1 MAGISW
7 IKLRIDMFDD
17 EKIKIIQSMPEGDA
31 LLVIWIRLIALAGKC
46 NANGLVLVE
55 DEFPYSDEML
65 SVIFAKPLS
74 TVRLALKTFEKFR
87 MIETTQKGIYITNF
101 DKHQNVEGMDRI
113 REQNRVRKQRERD
126 RKKALRLEELSS
138 GHKVGV
144 MSDAGYPV
152 ISDPGQNLVRAAT
165 EKNWPVISFSGPNA
179 AINALVASGL
189 DARHYLFYG
198 FLDAKSGKRKK
209 ELEELRTVP
218 WTLVFYEA
226 PHRIVDTLEDMVEV
240 FGDRPACLARELTK
254 KFEEYLRGTLQELL
268 SAAGDGLKG
277 EMVLVVAGC
286 EPEQVSTEAAITR
299 VMALTAQGMK
309 QKAAAKQVA
318 AETGLSA
325 NELYRLVLQRPKPGE
340 EDTEIP
346 NR

>member
-1 MAGISW
+1 MNRQKSFEQDG
-7 IKLRIDMFDD
+7 
-17 EKIKIIQSMPEGDA
+17 PA
-31 LLVIWIRLIALAGKC
+31 LLLIPSPIGNLSEVSDRVREAIESCDVIACEDTRNTGK
-46 NANGLVLVE
+46 L
-55 DEFPYSDEML
+55 L
-65 SVIFAKPLS
+65 SLLGFRKPLIS
-74 TVRLALKTFEKFR
+74 HHEHNQSVSIPK
-87 MIETTQKGIYITNF
+87 I
-101 DKHQNVEGMDRI
+101 
-113 REQNRVRKQRERD
+113 
-126 RKKALRLEELSS
+126 LEELSS

-325 NELYRLVLQRPKPGE
+325 NELYRLLLQRPKPGE

>member
-1 MAGISW
+1 MNRQKSFEQDG
-7 IKLRIDMFDD
+7 
-17 EKIKIIQSMPEGDA
+17 PA
-31 LLVIWIRLIALAGKC
+31 LLLIPSPIGNLSEVSDRVREAIESCDVIACEDTRNTGK
-46 NANGLVLVE
+46 L
-55 DEFPYSDEML
+55 L
-65 SVIFAKPLS
+65 SLLGFRKPLIS
-74 TVRLALKTFEKFR
+74 HHEHNQSVSIPK
-87 MIETTQKGIYITNF
+87 I
-101 DKHQNVEGMDRI
+101 
-113 REQNRVRKQRERD
+113 
-126 RKKALRLEELSS
+126 LEELSS

-325 NELYRLVLQRPKPGE
+325 NELYRLVLQLSL
-340 EDTEIP
+340 IHI
-346 NR
+346 

>member
-1 MAGISW
+1 MNRQKSFEQDG
-7 IKLRIDMFDD
+7 
-17 EKIKIIQSMPEGDA
+17 PA
-31 LLVIWIRLIALAGKC
+31 LLLIPSPIGNLSEISDRVREAIESCDVIACEDTRNTGK
-46 NANGLVLVE
+46 L
-55 DEFPYSDEML
+55 L
-65 SVIFAKPLS
+65 SLLGFRKPLIS
-74 TVRLALKTFEKFR
+74 HHEHNQSVSIPK
-87 MIETTQKGIYITNF
+87 I
-101 DKHQNVEGMDRI
+101 
-113 REQNRVRKQRERD
+113 
-126 RKKALRLEELSS
+126 LEELSS

-325 NELYRLVLQRPKPGE
+325 NELYRLLLQRPKPGE

>member
-1 MAGISW
+1 MNRQKSFEQDG
-7 IKLRIDMFDD
+7 
-17 EKIKIIQSMPEGDA
+17 PA
-31 LLVIWIRLIALAGKC
+31 LLLIPSPIGNLSEISDRVREAIESCDVIACEDTRNTGK
-46 NANGLVLVE
+46 L
-55 DEFPYSDEML
+55 L
-65 SVIFAKPLS
+65 SLLGFRKPLIS
-74 TVRLALKTFEKFR
+74 HHEHNQSVSIPK
-87 MIETTQKGIYITNF
+87 I
-101 DKHQNVEGMDRI
+101 
-113 REQNRVRKQRERD
+113 
-126 RKKALRLEELSS
+126 LEELSS

>member
-1 MAGISW
+1 MNRQKSFEQDG
-7 IKLRIDMFDD
+7 
-17 EKIKIIQSMPEGDA
+17 PA
-31 LLVIWIRLIALAGKC
+31 LLLIPSPIGNLSEVSDRVREAIESCDVIACEDTRNTGK
-46 NANGLVLVE
+46 L
-55 DEFPYSDEML
+55 L
-65 SVIFAKPLS
+65 SLLGFRKPLIS
-74 TVRLALKTFEKFR
+74 HHEHNQSVSIPK
-87 MIETTQKGIYITNF
+87 I
-101 DKHQNVEGMDRI
+101 
-113 REQNRVRKQRERD
+113 
-126 RKKALRLEELSS
+126 LEELSS

-299 VMALTAQGMK
+299 LMALTAQGMK

-325 NELYRLVLQRPKPGE
+325 NELYRLVLQRPKPG
-340 EDTEIP
+340 D
-346 NR
+346 RKSVV

>member
-1 MAGISW
+1 VNRQKSFEQDG
-7 IKLRIDMFDD
+7 
-17 EKIKIIQSMPEGDA
+17 PA
-31 LLVIWIRLIALAGKC
+31 LLLIPSPIGNLSEVSDRVREAIESCDVIACEDTRNTGK
-46 NANGLVLVE
+46 L
-55 DEFPYSDEML
+55 L
-65 SVIFAKPLS
+65 SLLGFRKPLIS
-74 TVRLALKTFEKFR
+74 HHEHNQSVSIPK
-87 MIETTQKGIYITNF
+87 I
-101 DKHQNVEGMDRI
+101 
-113 REQNRVRKQRERD
+113 
-126 RKKALRLEELSS
+126 LEELSS

>member
-1 MAGISW
+1 MNRQKSFEQDG
-7 IKLRIDMFDD
+7 
-17 EKIKIIQSMPEGDA
+17 PA
-31 LLVIWIRLIALAGKC
+31 LLLIPSPIGNLSE
-46 NANGLVLVE
+46 V
-55 DEFPYSDEML
+55 SD
-65 SVIFAKPLS
+65 
-74 TVRLALKTFEKFR
+74 
-87 MIETTQKGIYITNF
+87 
-101 DKHQNVEGMDRI
+101 
-113 REQNRVRKQRERD
+113 RVRKAIESCDVIACEDTRNTGKLLSLLGF
-126 RKKALRLEELSS
+126 RKPLISHHEHNQSVSIPKILKELSS

-325 NELYRLVLQRPKPGE
+325 NELYRLVLQRPEPGE

>member
-1 MAGISW
+1 MNRQKSFEQDG
-7 IKLRIDMFDD
+7 
-17 EKIKIIQSMPEGDA
+17 PA
-31 LLVIWIRLIALAGKC
+31 LLLIPSPIGNLSEVSDRVREAIESCDVIACEDTRNTGK
-46 NANGLVLVE
+46 L
-55 DEFPYSDEML
+55 L
-65 SVIFAKPLS
+65 SLLGFRKPLIS
-74 TVRLALKTFEKFR
+74 HHEHNQSVSIPK
-87 MIETTQKGIYITNF
+87 I
-101 DKHQNVEGMDRI
+101 
-113 REQNRVRKQRERD
+113 
-126 RKKALRLEELSS
+126 LEELSS

-165 EKNWPVISFSGPNA
+165 EKTWPVISFSGPNA

>member
-1 MAGISW
+1 MNRQKSFEQDG
-7 IKLRIDMFDD
+7 
-17 EKIKIIQSMPEGDA
+17 PA
-31 LLVIWIRLIALAGKC
+31 LLLIPSPIGNLSE
-46 NANGLVLVE
+46 V
-55 DEFPYSDEML
+55 SD
-65 SVIFAKPLS
+65 
-74 TVRLALKTFEKFR
+74 
-87 MIETTQKGIYITNF
+87 
-101 DKHQNVEGMDRI
+101 
-113 REQNRVRKQRERD
+113 RVRKAIESCDVIACEDTRNTGKLLSLLGF
-126 RKKALRLEELSS
+126 RKPLISHHEHNQSVSIPKILKELSS

-325 NELYRLVLQRPKPGE
+325 NELYRLLLQRPKPGE

>member
-1 MAGISW
+1 MNRQKSFEQDG
-7 IKLRIDMFDD
+7 
-17 EKIKIIQSMPEGDA
+17 PA
-31 LLVIWIRLIALAGKC
+31 LLLIPSPIGNLSEVSDRVREAIESCDVIACEDTRNTGK
-46 NANGLVLVE
+46 L
-55 DEFPYSDEML
+55 L
-65 SVIFAKPLS
+65 SLLGFRKPLIS
-74 TVRLALKTFEKFR
+74 HHEHNQSVSIPK
-87 MIETTQKGIYITNF
+87 I
-101 DKHQNVEGMDRI
+101 
-113 REQNRVRKQRERD
+113 
-126 RKKALRLEELSS
+126 LEELSS

-268 SAAGDGLKG
+268 TAAGDGLKG

>member
-1 MAGISW
+1 MNRQKSFEQDG
-7 IKLRIDMFDD
+7 
-17 EKIKIIQSMPEGDA
+17 PA
-31 LLVIWIRLIALAGKC
+31 LLLIPSPIG
-46 NANGLVLVE
+46 N
-55 DEFPYSDEML
+55 L
-65 SVIFAKPLS
+65 SEVS
-74 TVRLALKTFEKFR
+74 
-87 MIETTQKGIYITNF
+87 
-101 DKHQNVEGMDRI
+101 DRI
-113 REQNRVRKQRERD
+113 REAIESCDVIACEDTRNTGKLLSLLGFRKPLISHHEHNQSVSIP
-126 RKKALRLEELSS
+126 KILKELSS

-209 ELEELRTVP
+209 ELKELRTVP

-325 NELYRLVLQRPKPGE
+325 NELYRLVLQRPEPGE

>member
-1 MAGISW
+1 MNRQKSFEQDG
-7 IKLRIDMFDD
+7 
-17 EKIKIIQSMPEGDA
+17 PA
-31 LLVIWIRLIALAGKC
+31 LLLIPSPIGNLSEVSDRVREAIESCDVIACEDTRNTGK
-46 NANGLVLVE
+46 L
-55 DEFPYSDEML
+55 L
-65 SVIFAKPLS
+65 SLLGFRKPLIS
-74 TVRLALKTFEKFR
+74 HHEHNQSVSIPK
-87 MIETTQKGIYITNF
+87 I
-101 DKHQNVEGMDRI
+101 
-113 REQNRVRKQRERD
+113 
-126 RKKALRLEELSS
+126 LEELSS

-286 EPEQVSTEAAITR
+286 EQEQVRTESANTR

-325 NELYRLVLQRPKPGE
+325 NELYRLVLQSPKPGE

>member
-1 MAGISW
+1 MNRQKSFEQDG
-7 IKLRIDMFDD
+7 
-17 EKIKIIQSMPEGDA
+17 PA
-31 LLVIWIRLIALAGKC
+31 LLLIPSPIGNLSEVSDRVREAIESCDVIACEDTRNTGK
-46 NANGLVLVE
+46 L
-55 DEFPYSDEML
+55 L
-65 SVIFAKPLS
+65 SLLGFRKPLIS
-74 TVRLALKTFEKFR
+74 HHEHNQSVSIPK
-87 MIETTQKGIYITNF
+87 I
-101 DKHQNVEGMDRI
+101 
-113 REQNRVRKQRERD
+113 
-126 RKKALRLEELSS
+126 LEELSS

-165 EKNWPVISFSGPNA
+165 EKKWPVISFSGPNA

>member
-1 MAGISW
+1 MNRQKSFEQDG
-7 IKLRIDMFDD
+7 
-17 EKIKIIQSMPEGDA
+17 PA
-31 LLVIWIRLIALAGKC
+31 LLLIPSPIGNLSEVSDRVREAIESCDVIACEDTRNTGK
-46 NANGLVLVE
+46 L
-55 DEFPYSDEML
+55 L
-65 SVIFAKPLS
+65 SLLGFRKPLIS
-74 TVRLALKTFEKFR
+74 HHEHNQSVSIPK
-87 MIETTQKGIYITNF
+87 I
-101 DKHQNVEGMDRI
+101 
-113 REQNRVRKQRERD
+113 
-126 RKKALRLEELSS
+126 LEELSS

-299 VMALTAQGMK
+299 LMALTAQGMK

-325 NELYRLVLQRPKPGE
+325 NELYRLLLQRPKPGE

>member
-1 MAGISW
+1 MNRQKSFEQDG
-7 IKLRIDMFDD
+7 
-17 EKIKIIQSMPEGDA
+17 PA
-31 LLVIWIRLIALAGKC
+31 LLLIPSPIGNLSEVSDRVREAIESCDVIACEDTRNTGK
-46 NANGLVLVE
+46 L
-55 DEFPYSDEML
+55 L
-65 SVIFAKPLS
+65 SLLGFRKPLIS
-74 TVRLALKTFEKFR
+74 HHEHNQSVSIPK
-87 MIETTQKGIYITNF
+87 I
-101 DKHQNVEGMDRI
+101 
-113 REQNRVRKQRERD
+113 
-126 RKKALRLEELSS
+126 LEELSS

-152 ISDPGQNLVRAAT
+152 ISDPGQNLVREAT

>member
-1 MAGISW
+1 MNRQKSFEQDG
-7 IKLRIDMFDD
+7 
-17 EKIKIIQSMPEGDA
+17 PA
-31 LLVIWIRLIALAGKC
+31 LLLIPSPIGNLSEVSDRVREAIESCDVIACEDTRNTGK
-46 NANGLVLVE
+46 L
-55 DEFPYSDEML
+55 L
-65 SVIFAKPLS
+65 SLLGFRKPLIS
-74 TVRLALKTFEKFR
+74 HHEHNQSVSIPK
-87 MIETTQKGIYITNF
+87 I
-101 DKHQNVEGMDRI
+101 
-113 REQNRVRKQRERD
+113 
-126 RKKALRLEELSS
+126 LEELSS

-226 PHRIVDTLEDMVEV
+226 PHRIVDTLEDMVEE

>member
-1 MAGISW
+1 MNRQKSFEQDG
-7 IKLRIDMFDD
+7 
-17 EKIKIIQSMPEGDA
+17 PA
-31 LLVIWIRLIALAGKC
+31 LLLIPSPIGNLSE
-46 NANGLVLVE
+46 V
-55 DEFPYSDEML
+55 SD
-65 SVIFAKPLS
+65 
-74 TVRLALKTFEKFR
+74 
-87 MIETTQKGIYITNF
+87 
-101 DKHQNVEGMDRI
+101 
-113 REQNRVRKQRERD
+113 RVRKAIESCDVIACEDTRNTGKLLSLLGF
-126 RKKALRLEELSS
+126 RKPLISHHEHNQGVSIPKILEELSS

>member
-1 MAGISW
+1 MNRQKSFEQDG
-7 IKLRIDMFDD
+7 
-17 EKIKIIQSMPEGDA
+17 PA
-31 LLVIWIRLIALAGKC
+31 LLLIPSPIGNLSEISDRVREAIESCDVIACEDTRNTGK
-46 NANGLVLVE
+46 L
-55 DEFPYSDEML
+55 L
-65 SVIFAKPLS
+65 SLLGFRKPLIS
-74 TVRLALKTFEKFR
+74 HHEHNQSVSIPK
-87 MIETTQKGIYITNF
+87 I
-101 DKHQNVEGMDRI
+101 
-113 REQNRVRKQRERD
+113 
-126 RKKALRLEELSS
+126 LEELSS

-198 FLDAKSGKRKK
+198 SLDAESGKRKK

-254 KFEEYLRGTLQELL
+254 KFEEYLRGTLQGLL

-325 NELYRLVLQRPKPGE
+325 NELYRLLLQRPKPGE

>member
-1 MAGISW
+1 MNRQKSFEQDG
-7 IKLRIDMFDD
+7 
-17 EKIKIIQSMPEGDA
+17 PA
-31 LLVIWIRLIALAGKC
+31 LLLIPSPIGNLSE
-46 NANGLVLVE
+46 V
-55 DEFPYSDEML
+55 SD
-65 SVIFAKPLS
+65 
-74 TVRLALKTFEKFR
+74 
-87 MIETTQKGIYITNF
+87 
-101 DKHQNVEGMDRI
+101 
-113 REQNRVRKQRERD
+113 RVRKAIESCDVIACEDTRNTGKLLSLLGF
-126 RKKALRLEELSS
+126 RKPLISHHEHNQSVSIPKILEELSS

-189 DARHYLFYG
+189 DARHDLFYG

>member
-1 MAGISW
+1 MNRQKSFEQDG
-7 IKLRIDMFDD
+7 
-17 EKIKIIQSMPEGDA
+17 PA
-31 LLVIWIRLIALAGKC
+31 LLLIPSPIGNLSEVSDRVREAIESCDVIACEDTRNTGK
-46 NANGLVLVE
+46 L
-55 DEFPYSDEML
+55 L
-65 SVIFAKPLS
+65 SLLGFRKPLIS
-74 TVRLALKTFEKFR
+74 HHEHNQSVSIPK
-87 MIETTQKGIYITNF
+87 I
-101 DKHQNVEGMDRI
+101 
-113 REQNRVRKQRERD
+113 
-126 RKKALRLEELSS
+126 LEELSS

-198 FLDAKSGKRKK
+198 FLDAKFGKRKK

-299 VMALTAQGMK
+299 LMALTAQGMK

>member
-1 MAGISW
+1 MNRQKSFEQDG
-7 IKLRIDMFDD
+7 
-17 EKIKIIQSMPEGDA
+17 PA
-31 LLVIWIRLIALAGKC
+31 LLLIPSPIGNLSEVSDRVREAIESCDVIACEDTRNTGK
-46 NANGLVLVE
+46 L
-55 DEFPYSDEML
+55 L
-65 SVIFAKPLS
+65 SLLGFRKPLIS
-74 TVRLALKTFEKFR
+74 HHEHN
-87 MIETTQKGIYITNF
+87 Q
-101 DKHQNVEGMDRI
+101 
-113 REQNRVRKQRERD
+113 RVSIPKI
-126 RKKALRLEELSS
+126 LEELSS

>member
-1 MAGISW
+1 MNRQNSFEQDG
-7 IKLRIDMFDD
+7 
-17 EKIKIIQSMPEGDA
+17 PA
-31 LLVIWIRLIALAGKC
+31 LLLIPSPIGNLSEVSDRVREAIESCDVIACEDTRNTGK
-46 NANGLVLVE
+46 L
-55 DEFPYSDEML
+55 L
-65 SVIFAKPLS
+65 SLLGFRKPLIS
-74 TVRLALKTFEKFR
+74 HHEHNQSVSIPK
-87 MIETTQKGIYITNF
+87 I
-101 DKHQNVEGMDRI
+101 
-113 REQNRVRKQRERD
+113 
-126 RKKALRLEELSS
+126 LEELSS

>member
-1 MAGISW
+1 MNRQKSFEQDG
-7 IKLRIDMFDD
+7 
-17 EKIKIIQSMPEGDA
+17 PA
-31 LLVIWIRLIALAGKC
+31 LLLIPSPIGNLSE
-46 NANGLVLVE
+46 V
-55 DEFPYSDEML
+55 SD
-65 SVIFAKPLS
+65 
-74 TVRLALKTFEKFR
+74 
-87 MIETTQKGIYITNF
+87 
-101 DKHQNVEGMDRI
+101 
-113 REQNRVRKQRERD
+113 RVRKAIESCDVIACEDTRNTGKLLSLLGF
-126 RKKALRLEELSS
+126 RKPLISHHEHNQSVSIPKILEELSS